1 MTNTNDTID
10 LKELIIKSILIVKK
24 HKFLLLIF
32 VILGILAG
40 IYEYKTTKP
49 FYETEMIITSNLVY
63 EKQTNLY
70 SPDLQSIISILEV
83 INKNIDNEEFLKNQ
97 LNITNPDAILKISA
111 KVIRNANLTSV
122 DPKNISISIS
132 VSDKNIIKD
141 VQKSIISYCNNNEYI
156 IQKFN
161 EQKKLKNQSIQIIND
176 RINKIDSL
184 NQTNKQNLVDYN
196 SYSSIINLELQKDKL
211 TSSNYSNP
219 TTIVQGFSEYPTINS
234 KKGANSVL
242 AFIIFIFLSLATI
255 TFIELIKYFKNV

>member
-10 LKELIIKSILIVKK
+10 LKELIIKSILIIKK

-32 VILGILAG
+32 IILGILAG

-49 FYETEMIITSNLVY
+49 FYETEMVITSNLTY

-70 SPDLQSIISILEV
+70 STDLQSIMSILEI

-111 KVIRNANLTSV
+111 KVIRDANLTSI
-122 DPKNISISIS
+122 DPKNISISVS
-132 VSDKNIIKD
+132 VTDRNTINNI
-141 VQKSIISYCNNNEYI
+141 QSSIINYCNNNKYI

-161 EQKKLKNQSIQIIND
+161 EQKELKNQSIKIIND

-184 NQTNKQNLVDYN
+184 NNTNKQNLIDYN

-211 TSSNYSNP
+211 TSSDNTNP
-219 TTIVQGFSEYPTINS
+219 ITIVQAFSEYPTVKS
-234 KKGANSVL
+234 KKGANAIL
-242 AFIIFIFLSLATI
+242 AFIVFIFLSLATI